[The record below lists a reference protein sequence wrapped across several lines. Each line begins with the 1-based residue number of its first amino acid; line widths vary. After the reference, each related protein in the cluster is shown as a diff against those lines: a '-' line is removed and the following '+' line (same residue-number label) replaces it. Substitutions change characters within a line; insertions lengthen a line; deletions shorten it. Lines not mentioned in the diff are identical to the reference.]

1 MKDNINI
8 FLAAFFGGT
17 IGIFIMA
24 LINGVKEKTTPQA
37 IDVYRD
43 KTTLQITY
51 RDSIAID
58 TIVVFKEKK
67 H

>member
-17 IGIFIMA
+17 IGIFMMA

>member
-1 MKDNINI
+1 MKDNISI

-17 IGIFIMA
+17 IGILIMA
-24 LINGVKEKTTPQA
+24 LISGKKEKTTPQA
-37 IDVYRD
+37 IDVYRG